1 LGQHFVIEAFGFLW
15 YLWNKRSERAKRS
28 AIDSGVKRLVFVSSI
43 GVNGDVTDD
52 LGFSEESVVAPR
64 KDYAVSKYEA
74 ELGLQELAE
83 GSGIELVIVRPP
95 LI

>member
-1 LGQHFVIEAFGFLW
+1 MCGVLLGLCRCLLW
-15 YLWNKRSERAKRS
+15 LN
-28 AIDSGVKRLVFVSSI
+28 
-43 GVNGDVTDD
+43 
-52 LGFSEESVVAPR
+52 
-64 KDYAVSKYEA
+64 EA